1 MEPDEFVAALRSALM
16 QLDDLQ
22 SLRHSPVLPLLKGR
36 IEVPSP
42 LALQQFLLDEI
53 ESLSRSSQTPP
64 QFAEILYFRYA
75 NQLDQTKVAYQLGL
89 SVRQLRRLQNK
100 AIAFL
105 ADRLWQQ
112 LRLHEANAPVASNP
126 AVDNEVAWLRGEFP
140 TEVGQADVE
149 LAHALHDAKP
159 LSIRYAVK
167 LLEPVDVS
175 PGLVPVPP
183 HLLRQ
188 VYLTLLTTVMA
199 QAPGR
204 TLHVTQTVTET
215 TVEVAVSQS
224 AGSEPVSLFPEN
236 WPELNTVAQLVDPFD
251 GELAVQQGEQ
261 GASSVVLTLPTV
273 ESVPVLVVEDNPDT
287 RRLLQH
293 YAARSRYRLILT
305 DNGHQAIALAQQHGV
320 RVLVLDIMM
329 YEMAGWDLLSEWCHH
344 PDTKEIP
351 VMVCTI
357 LPQEELSQILGASAF
372 LQKPVNQQQFLATLD
387 SLTGARAQ
395 KRG

>member
-1 MEPDEFVAALRSALM
+1 
-16 QLDDLQ
+16 
-22 SLRHSPVLPLLKGR
+22 
-36 IEVPSP
+36 
-42 LALQQFLLDEI
+42 
-53 ESLSRSSQTPP
+53 
-64 QFAEILYFRYA
+64 
-75 NQLDQTKVAYQLGL
+75 
-89 SVRQLRRLQNK
+89 
-100 AIAFL
+100 
-105 ADRLWQQ
+105 
-112 LRLHEANAPVASNP
+112 
-126 AVDNEVAWLRGEFP
+126 
-140 TEVGQADVE
+140 
-149 LAHALHDAKP
+149 
-159 LSIRYAVK
+159 
-167 LLEPVDVS
+167 
-175 PGLVPVPP
+175 
-183 HLLRQ
+183 
-188 VYLTLLTTVMA
+188 MA

-351 VMVCTI
+351 VVVCTI

>member
-22 SLRHSPVLPLLKGR
+22 SLRHSPLLPLLKGR

-140 TEVGQADVE
+140 TEVGQA
-149 LAHALHDAKP
+149 LYHLIFSAK
-159 LSIRYAVK
+159 S
-167 LLEPVDVS
+167 
-175 PGLVPVPP
+175 
-183 HLLRQ
+183 
-188 VYLTLLTTVMA
+188 T
-199 QAPGR
+199 
-204 TLHVTQTVTET
+204 
-215 TVEVAVSQS
+215 
-224 AGSEPVSLFPEN
+224 
-236 WPELNTVAQLVDPFD
+236 
-251 GELAVQQGEQ
+251 
-261 GASSVVLTLPTV
+261 
-273 ESVPVLVVEDNPDT
+273 
-287 RRLLQH
+287 
-293 YAARSRYRLILT
+293 
-305 DNGHQAIALAQQHGV
+305 
-320 RVLVLDIMM
+320 
-329 YEMAGWDLLSEWCHH
+329 
-344 PDTKEIP
+344 
-351 VMVCTI
+351 
-357 LPQEELSQILGASAF
+357 
-372 LQKPVNQQQFLATLD
+372 
-387 SLTGARAQ
+387 
-395 KRG
+395 